1 MKRWGTT
8 SAKGG
13 YDGETWGR
21 WWAWSQGKEHGTNGY
36 GGQSWEVMSMDM
48 DIYAY
53 GGYTWALGGGGNEH
67 TMEWIYKNN
76 FPIFLGYDTRY

>member
-36 GGQSWEVMSMDM
+36 GGRSWEVMSMDM

-53 GGYTWALGGGGNEH
+53 GGYTWALGGVTSIPWNGF
-67 TMEWIYKNN
+67 TKRISP
-76 FPIFLGYDTRY
+76 FS